1 MNYLRMASL
10 SAVLGLSLTA
20 CGQSDSTGATEVS
33 APASPLLSYVPADT
47 PYLTANLE
55 PLPESVID
63 AYLDRW
69 QPVMAAMQQE
79 MTAARLEMEADGV
92 AGREDDPA
100 ARLVLALMEELDGK
114 LSREGLDSLGF
125 DLNTS
130 KVLYGLGAFP
140 VGRVGL
146 SDATEFRATV
156 QRVLDRAAVEAPELE
171 YQGVSYWR
179 LADVTDPDE
188 PMGLYV
194 AIMPD
199 HLAISLFP
207 HAAEAEL
214 LPSFLGIEKPKDS
227 DAAQRLAALNRKHGY
242 TPHGSGILDLH
253 RMADQFLQA
262 DTPLARTLA
271 ASGEFNAAELNP
283 VCATEIHGMIDN
295 MPIMTA
301 GTTELT
307 ANSIAY
313 EYRLEQPASL
323 ASQLVGLVADV
334 PAAEAMSRKILEFTF
349 GMRFGPARDFLREK
363 AMAIT
368 QAPYQCEELK
378 DLNRHAEEMLTQ
390 LNQPIPPFLNNFRGF
405 RVSLD
410 EISLNDGQQIPHNA
424 RGHVAV
430 HVEQPQM
437 FVGMAQ
443 MFIPDLSGLE
453 ILPGNP
459 PVAIPE
465 TLIPVPGAVAFAAMT
480 DDAIGMSLGAGEEKT
495 LMTFLERDDVS
506 EGTFLSADYDMAAYL
521 EYTGRLEDSYSSEDV
536 GGRSNDAIM
545 AIAEAASEVVQKT
558 SDRSRT
564 EMKFTP
570 EGVVIEGRMT
580 FK

>member
-1 MNYLRMASL
+1 ML

-20 CGQSDSTGATEVS
+20 CGQNDGTGAAEVS
-33 APASPLLSYVPADT
+33 APANSLLSYVPADT

-55 PLPESVID
+55 PLPEPVID

-69 QPVMAAMQQE
+69 QPVMTAMQQE
-79 MTAARLEMEADGV
+79 MSEARQELLAAGV
-92 AGREDDPA
+92 AESEDDPA

-146 SDATEFRATV
+146 SDATVFRATV
-156 QRVLDRAAVEAPELE
+156 QRVLERAAIEAPELQ

-179 LADVTDPDE
+179 MADVTDPDE
-188 PMGLYV
+188 PMGLYL

-214 LPSFLGIEKPKDS
+214 LPSFLGIEKPADS
-227 DAAQRLAALNRKHGY
+227 DAAQRLAALNREHGY

-253 RMADQFLQA
+253 RLADQFLKA
-262 DTPLARTLA
+262 DTALARTLA
-271 ASGEFNAAELNP
+271 ATGEFNAAELDP
-283 VCATEIHGMIDN
+283 VCATEVHGMIDN
-295 MPIMTA
+295 MPVMTA

-307 ANSIAY
+307 ANTIAY
-313 EYRLEQPASL
+313 EYRMEQPSSL
-323 ASQLVGLVADV
+323 ASQLVGLVADI
-334 PAAEAMSRKILEFTF
+334 PAAEAMSRKVLEFTF

-363 AMAIT
+363 ATAIT
-368 QAPYQCEELK
+368 QAPYQCEELNE
-378 DLNRHAEEMLTQ
+378 LNRRAEEMLTK

-410 EISLNDGQQIPHNA
+410 EISLNAGQQIPSKA

-453 ILPGNP
+453 IAPGNP

-480 DDAIGMSLGAGEEKT
+480 NDAIGMSLGAGEEDT
-495 LMTFLERDDVS
+495 LEAFLKRDDVS
-506 EGTFLSADYDMAAYL
+506 TGTFLSADYDMAAYL
-521 EYTGRLEDSYSSEDV
+521 DYTGRLEDSY
-536 GGRSNDAIM
+536 RSDDMEGNANDAIT
-545 AIAEAASEVVQKT
+545 AIAQAASDVVQKT

-570 EGVVIEGRMT
+570 DGLVIEGRMT